1 MGKKIR
7 QKKKKKKKQSLKPEV
22 QNIFPLA
29 HVIIYSDLSLAISY
43 CSFQGGASKF
53 TLFWLHLLCH
63 LYIAFPEFSIS
74 VQSTEDCYHQ

>member
-29 HVIIYSDLSLAISY
+29 HVITYSDLFLAISY

-53 TLFWLHLLCH
+53 TLFRLHLLCH
-63 LYIAFPEFSIS
+63 LYIAFPEFSTS
-74 VQSTEDCYHQ
+74 VQSTGDWYHQ